1 MPVLYKVFLWI
12 SFSVCFSAAL
22 IQSYI
27 RTQTTILGYEVGRLK
42 TQEIELLKKR
52 SLLTMEI
59 AKLTTKESLL
69 SLLQQK
75 TQPSE
80 AHDSTE

>member
-1 MPVLYKVFLWI
+1 MLHKALLWI
-12 SFSVCFSAAL
+12 GFFGFFSLAL
-22 IQSYI
+22 TQSYI

-69 SLLQQK
+69 SLLEQK
-75 TQPSE
+75 SKPGET
-80 AHDSTE
+80 HDSTE

>member
-1 MPVLYKVFLWI
+1 MLHKALLWI
-12 SFSVCFSAAL
+12 GFFGFFSFAL
-22 IQSYI
+22 TQSYI

-75 TQPSE
+75 SKPGET
-80 AHDSTE
+80 HDSTE

>member
-1 MPVLYKVFLWI
+1 MLHKALLWI
-12 SFSVCFSAAL
+12 GFFGFFSLAFTQA
-22 IQSYI
+22 YI

-75 TQPSE
+75 SKPSE
-80 AHDSTE
+80 THDSSE